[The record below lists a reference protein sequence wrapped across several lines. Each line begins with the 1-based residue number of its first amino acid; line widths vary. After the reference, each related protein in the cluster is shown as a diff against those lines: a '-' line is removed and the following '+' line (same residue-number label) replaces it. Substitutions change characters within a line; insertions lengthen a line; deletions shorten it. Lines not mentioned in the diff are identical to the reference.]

1 MIVTAGREKL
11 CDLIVTNFTYVAIG
25 DGGDATS
32 SSQEHLD
39 NEVRRNSATVNR
51 KGDKVEY
58 VVEFSG
64 ANLASASISEL
75 GIFNTATSGASGE
88 AMLSRVNFNALTPL
102 ASTDKLEFKF
112 TMVVA

>member
-1 MIVTAGREKL
+1 MIVTAGRQAL
-11 CDLIVTNFTYVAIG
+11 CDLIVANYTYVAVG

-32 SSQEHLD
+32 SSQTTLD
-39 NEVRRNSATVNR
+39 NEIRRESATVRR

-64 ANLASASISEL
+64 DNLESASISEL
-75 GIFNTATSGASGE
+75 GIFSATSGGT
-88 AMLSRVNFNALTPL
+88 MLSRVNFNALTPL